1 MQCHGSFATA
11 SCTKC
16 KRKVE
21 AEDIREDIFSQ
32 RIPFCP
38 VCRDRIEAYKRIQNI
53 ETSSP
58 SSSHHAL
65 TTTSAMAGATAPVS
79 QEGEQQERHND
90 TSREGHDGPNATE
103 AASPASADPM
113 LQPGIMKPDIVFF
126 GEGLGD
132 EFHNSVAR
140 DKERAD
146 LLIMVGS
153 SLKVRPVA
161 LIPTSVPKDIPQ
173 VLINREPL
181 PHIAADVELLGDC
194 DVIVDQLCRMLGWE
208 RLGEGDLQETRE
220 LLEKAE
226 DKSVREWQERKRE
239 AEERR
244 QELERQRQS
253 SGSSAT
259 ATEAESLPAE
269 NAHSHVTHLDPTP
282 FWQHRERK
290 SLASRLP
297 EAKYYFNPPSR
308 YVFPGAEVYSEEEES
323 DGESDSSDED
333 SNDDGNEAENVQ
345 EMTQRGDEPAE
356 QEVVQNQNECATGRE
371 GEDEGRGS
379 DAGQQ
384 SIDDS

>member
-1 MQCHGSFATA
+1 M
-11 SCTKC
+11 
-16 KRKVE
+16 
-21 AEDIREDIFSQ
+21 
-32 RIPFCP
+32 
-38 VCRDRIEAYKRIQNI
+38 
-53 ETSSP
+53 
-58 SSSHHAL
+58 
-65 TTTSAMAGATAPVS
+65 
-79 QEGEQQERHND
+79 
-90 TSREGHDGPNATE
+90 
-103 AASPASADPM
+103 
-113 LQPGIMKPDIVFF
+113 
-126 GEGLGD
+126 
-132 EFHNSVAR
+132 
-140 DKERAD
+140 
-146 LLIMVGS
+146 
-153 SLKVRPVA
+153 
-161 LIPTSVPKDIPQ
+161 
-173 VLINREPL
+173 
-181 PHIAADVELLGDC
+181 
-194 DVIVDQLCRMLGWE
+194 
-208 RLGEGDLQETRE
+208 
-220 LLEKAE
+220 
-226 DKSVREWQERKRE
+226 REWQERKRE

-253 SGSSAT
+253 PGLSAT

-333 SNDDGNEAENVQ
+333 CTDDGNDGENVQ

-356 QEVVQNQNECATGRE
+356 QEVEQNQNECTTGRE